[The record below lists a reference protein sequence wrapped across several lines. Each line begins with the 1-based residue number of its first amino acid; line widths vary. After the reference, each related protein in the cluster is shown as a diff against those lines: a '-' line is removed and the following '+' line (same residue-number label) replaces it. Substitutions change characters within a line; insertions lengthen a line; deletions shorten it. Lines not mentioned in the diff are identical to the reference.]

1 MYQNALFRAQNTDV
15 PDCLFAQM
23 FRRTQMSDVP
33 SDQRLLRVRCPH
45 LGQMLSSSQM
55 PLRAKRPS
63 GPDLTA

>member
-1 MYQNALFRAQNTDV
+1 MYQNALLRAQNTDV
-15 PDCLFAQM
+15 PDSLFAQM

-33 SDQRLLRVRCPH
+33 SDQMLLRARCPH
-45 LGQMLSSSQM
+45 LGQMLSSRQM